1 MFHDTNKTKDHKG
14 GGNYWSMWWFS
25 LGEYIRFFFYMS
37 LQSKSFCPIFLHYWN
52 IVSIKNVIFHKPFAY
67 VFLFLFLCIYVCHA
81 LILVLTNPC
90 SKADFTRFLA
100 KDFKDWGLKDSR
112 ESTWNTP
119 GTDRTTVFLVSF
131 LDVSLSACVILYV
144 FRFYFAVIVSS
155 KSVWRKIG
163 LQKSKCGFICSTSTF
178 VFSFFFF
185 FAFVGFLP
193 ASVCC
198 GFLTLALPNRS
209 LKNSH
214 THTHTFARL
223 LFFFVSQLFAE
234 QIQYILSPSAGI
246 RKAQAKKKMWQIWK
260 KIVSPPPHTHTHQ
273 HIVYFF
279 SLSLTQSLHTVSF
292 AY

>member
-1 MFHDTNKTKDHKG
+1 
-14 GGNYWSMWWFS
+14 
-25 LGEYIRFFFYMS
+25 MS

-185 FAFVGFLP
+185 FCICWISACICVLWFPHFGT
-193 ASVCC
+193 SKQE
-198 GFLTLALPNRS
+198 
-209 LKNSH
+209 LKKFTH
-214 THTHTFARL
+214 THTHVCSTFV
-223 LFFFVSQLFAE
+223 FFCISTFRWADPIHPLSQC
-234 QIQYILSPSAGI
+234 
-246 RKAQAKKKMWQIWK
+246 R
-260 KIVSPPPHTHTHQ
+260 H
-273 HIVYFF
+273 
-279 SLSLTQSLHTVSF
+279 TQSPG
-292 AY
+292 